1 MQNLVNKEVDVWVR
15 PWNRTKFDNIYEK
28 DDRFF
33 ALLIK
38 GVLSWLNE
46 NLVMYDKPIRHFI
59 LNTGSAYMYLENN
72 GYEYTWCETSGED
85 LLYME
90 TPRCIV
96 SVGNFSI
103 PTEELTAPFIRGV
116 YERVSTAEKTK
127 GQTMAYN
134 AEMRRLPIEVSMNL
148 KYVFSN
154 FNEAIIFVQE
164 LFEKILFQRYFQI
177 IYLGQIINCSIE
189 INGDTNI
196 NLSELDLSSKDNNYR
211 TMEFEITVA
220 SNLPLI
226 NEKTES
232 LCTDI
237 ISGHLGDISNS
248 KDNSILGTYNKIDPI
263 QMS

>member
-1 MQNLVNKEVDVWVR
+1 
-15 PWNRTKFDNIYEK
+15 
-28 DDRFF
+28 
-33 ALLIK
+33 
-38 GVLSWLNE
+38 
-46 NLVMYDKPIRHFI
+46 
-59 LNTGSAYMYLENN
+59 
-72 GYEYTWCETSGED
+72 
-85 LLYME
+85 ME

-177 IYLGQIINCSIE
+177 IYLGQTINCSIE

-211 TMEFEITVA
+211 TMEFEIKVA

-237 ISGHLGDISNS
+237 ISGHLGDIINI
-248 KDNSILGTYNKIDPI
+248 KDKSVLGTYNNIDSI

>member
-1 MQNLVNKEVDVWVR
+1 MQNLVNKDVDVWVR

-46 NLVMYDKPIRHFI
+46 NLVMYNKPIRHFI
-59 LNTGSAYMYLENN
+59 LNTGSAYMYLEHN
-72 GYEYTWCETSGED
+72 GYEYTWCDTTGED
-85 LLYME
+85 MMYME
-90 TPRCIV
+90 TPRCIA
-96 SVGNFSI
+96 SIGNFSI
-103 PTEELTAPFIRGV
+103 PMEELTAPYIRGV
-116 YERVSTAEKTK
+116 YERVSTTEKTN

-134 AEMRRLPIEVSMNL
+134 AEMQRLPIEMSMNL

-164 LFEKILFQRYFQI
+164 LFETVLFQQYFQI
-177 IYLGQIINCSIE
+177 VYLGQIINCSIE

-196 NLSELDLSSKDNNYR
+196 NLSELDLASKENNYR
-211 TMEFEITVA
+211 TMEFEIKIT
-220 SNLPLI
+220 SNLPII

-232 LCTDI
+232 LCTNI
-237 ISGHLGDISNS
+237 ISNHMGKIVNTRDGQELGTYSNI
-248 KDNSILGTYNKIDPI
+248 NSIL
-263 QMS
+263 MS

>member
-15 PWNRTKFDNIYEK
+15 PWKRTKFDNIYEK

-46 NLVMYDKPIRHFI
+46 NLMMYDKPIRHFI
-59 LNTGSAYMYLENN
+59 LNTGSAYMYLEHN
-72 GYEYTWCETSGED
+72 GYEYTWCDTTGED

-90 TPRCIV
+90 TPRCIAT
-96 SVGNFSI
+96 VGNFSI
-103 PTEELTAPFIRGV
+103 PMDELTAPCIRGV

-134 AEMRRLPIEVSMNL
+134 AEMQRLPIEMSMNL

-164 LFEKILFQRYFQI
+164 LFETVLFQRYFQI
-177 IYLGQIINCSIE
+177 VYLGQTIDCSIE

-196 NLSELDLSSKDNNYR
+196 SLSELDLASKENNYR
-211 TMEFEITVA
+211 TMEFEIKVI
-220 SNLPLI
+220 SNLPVI
-226 NEKTES
+226 NEKTEA
-232 LCTDI
+232 LCTNI
-237 ISGHLGDISNS
+237 ISGHLGDIIRI
-248 KDNSILGTYNKIDPI
+248 KDNNILGTYNNIDPI
-263 QMS
+263 SMS